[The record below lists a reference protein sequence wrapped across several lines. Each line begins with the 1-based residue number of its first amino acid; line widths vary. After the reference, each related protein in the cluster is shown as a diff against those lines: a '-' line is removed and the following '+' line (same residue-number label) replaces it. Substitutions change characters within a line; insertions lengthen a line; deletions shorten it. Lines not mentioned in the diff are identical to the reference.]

1 MWFVRK
7 QKRNQEGKII
17 DNGGVWEIVDEP
29 TGVEYG
35 DICRIENA
43 YGGWHYYTITKE
55 DEIFESDWDTVE
67 KDYYRNY
74 TTAEYGWIAPDGT
87 FYGCDYEDHA
97 HCIYAVSDMY
107 ESAAEKAGWIKI
119 YRDPTMARYHPER
132 VNDFDGCYWICDSAV
147 MTPAQKKTLYDRGFK
162 IEIEM

>member
-7 QKRNQEGKII
+7 QKRNSEGKIVA
-17 DNGGVWEIVDEP
+17 NGGVWEIVDEP

-35 DICRIENA
+35 DLCRVENA

-67 KDYYRNY
+67 KEYYRAY
-74 TTAEYGWIAPDGT
+74 TDAEYGWIAPDGT

-97 HCIYAVSDMY
+97 HCIYAVSNMY
-107 ESAAEKAGWIKI
+107 ESNAEQAGWIKI
-119 YRDPTMARYHPER
+119 YRDSTMALYHPER
-132 VNDFDGCYWICDSAV
+132 TNDFDSCYWICDSEI
-147 MTPAQKKTLYDRGFK
+147 MTPEQKKTLYERGFK
-162 IEIEM
+162 IESQ